1 MRKPLTFLAACLS
14 LAAVTGVSSMASADC
29 YGFRGKDVVV
39 CVHGSDNAA
48 RHRAESVCEDVSG
61 SSCSISGVVGSSCQE
76 GSSRQ
81 CYDESGSRN
90 RRLTGY

>member
-1 MRKPLTFLAACLS
+1 MKKTLTSIAALAS
-14 LAAVTGVSSMASADC
+14 LVALMGAPASASADC
-29 YGFRGKDVVV
+29 YGFRGKDAVV

-48 RHRAESVCEDVSG
+48 RSRAEDVCEEATG

-81 CYDESGSRN
+81 CYDESGSRS

>member
-1 MRKPLTFLAACLS
+1 MRKSLTLLAACIS
-14 LAAVTGVSSMASADC
+14 LLGVTATASADC

-39 CVHGSDNAA
+39 CVPGSDNAA
-48 RHRAESVCEDVSG
+48 RHRAESVCEDATG
-61 SSCSISGVVGSSCQE
+61 SSCSISGVVGSTCQE

-81 CYDESGSRN
+81 CYDENGRRN

>member
-1 MRKPLTFLAACLS
+1 MRKSLTLLAACVS
-14 LAAVTGVSSMASADC
+14 LLGLANVASADC

-39 CVHGSDNAA
+39 CVHGSDNSA
-48 RHRAESVCEDVSG
+48 RRQAESVCEDATG
-61 SSCSISGVVGSSCQE
+61 SSCSISGVVGSTCQE

-81 CYDESGSRN
+81 CYDESGNRN